1 MASLP
6 REVERAISKQA
17 GRYIQRSYE
26 KQITLR
32 FNAIKRKMIS
42 EFLNHPVTKEIAG
55 GASATN
61 ISGTLGGYGNLFS
74 YIGFYDGD
82 DPISPV
88 LQLFEK
94 TTIQFGGLIDDGAQW
109 NIFMPAREDI
119 WDASPMP
126 WAAGRSW
133 AKGIETGIS
142 GVGQYLYNQRLK
154 TATSRSGTA
163 IQSEGK
169 IRGKTRFKNVKYIS
183 AILAKY
189 EKEFSTLDET
199 AIPA

>member
-6 REVERAISKQA
+6 REVERAIRKQS
-17 GRYIQRSYE
+17 GRYIQQSYE
-26 KQITLR
+26 KQITAR
-32 FNAIKRKMIS
+32 FNTIKRRMIS

-82 DPISPV
+82 DPISAV

-94 TTIQFGGLIDDGAQW
+94 TTIQFGGLIDNGAQW

-119 WDASPMP
+119 WEASPMP

-142 GVGQYLYNQRLK
+142 GVGQYLYDQRLK
-154 TATSRSGTA
+154 TANSRSGTA

-169 IRGKTRFKNVKYIS
+169 IRGKSRFKNVKYIS